1 MILDGETP
9 RLIDEW
15 QQTPKLWDQIRFEV
29 DHRKGMGHFILTGS
43 AIPAKRDEIFTQ
55 VPDVSA
61 WLTMR
66 PMSLWESGD
75 SNGKVSLRELFTAP
89 ESIAATCDTD
99 LRKIAFLTC
108 RGGWPQ
114 AALMSDDEEIALDQA
129 IDYYDAVVNSDIQR
143 VDDVN
148 RDPGTREAVN
158 AFLCS
163 RFQGSQSSF
172 TEICKDMEANEK
184 SGLDENT
191 ISSYLNA
198 LRQIFVVED
207 MHAWNPNLR
216 SKQPS
221 VPPIP
226 AILLTHLLPQPL
238 LVWDL
243 KI

>member
-1 MILDGETP
+1 MSDPKFRDQYSLFVDTHPEMILDGETP

-43 AIPAKRDEIFTQ
+43 AIPAKRDEIFHTGTGRF
-55 VPDVSA
+55 A

-148 RDPGTREAVN
+148 SCLLYTSEMLQEKENSIGKLQSDCCLFYKLFGHITCLAIQKLVRE
-158 AFLCS
+158 S
-163 RFQGSQSSF
+163 
-172 TEICKDMEANEK
+172 
-184 SGLDENT
+184 
-191 ISSYLNA
+191 
-198 LRQIFVVED
+198 
-207 MHAWNPNLR
+207 
-216 SKQPS
+216 
-221 VPPIP
+221 
-226 AILLTHLLPQPL
+226 
-238 LVWDL
+238 
-243 KI
+243 